1 MKTNQ
6 ERKDEA
12 LAKIVEVKK
21 EILSHIDRPLMVKIL
36 FDVMKCGCQR
46 GAYLNQL
53 VGDVISG
60 SMPVKA
66 AVRLLLTME

>member
-1 MKTNQ
+1 MTTNQ
-6 ERKDEA
+6 ERKEA
-12 LAKIVEVKK
+12 TLARIVEVKK
-21 EILSHIDRPLMVKIL
+21 EILSHIDRSLMVKVL

-46 GAYLNQL
+46 GCYLNQL

-66 AVRLLLTME
+66 AVKLLLTME